1 MKVLLFTHE
10 QDVDGLGCA
19 SLAETAKIEYKLVL
33 SKTFE
38 LDEKINTTLDKED
51 ISSYDKIIVT
61 DLCPKEETL
70 KMIAKDETL
79 KFYTI
84 IKQLKNLIVLILSL
98 LYQKKQVLKKVEQVY
113 FTNT

>member
-79 KFYTI
+79 SKKFE
-84 IKQLKNLIVLILSL
+84 VLDITSI
-98 LYQKKQVLKKVEQVY
+98 
-113 FTNT
+113 N